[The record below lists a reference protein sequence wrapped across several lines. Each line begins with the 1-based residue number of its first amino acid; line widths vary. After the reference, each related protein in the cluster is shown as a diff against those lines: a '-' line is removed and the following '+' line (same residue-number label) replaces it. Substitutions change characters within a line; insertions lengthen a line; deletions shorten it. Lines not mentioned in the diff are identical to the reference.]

1 MAYNPYS
8 SGPGPYGGGPP
19 QGSAPGYDNPNVL
32 PPQLDRASGP
42 APARGGYGPGP
53 GGYGAG
59 PRRGPYDRY
68 DSGDAARGNEG
79 GWGRG
84 GGGMGGAG
92 GRRSAS
98 PDYERGGAA
107 RGPPRGRFEDD
118 YGGGRGG
125 FAGRGRG
132 RGGGRGTGR
141 MDLGDP
147 FRRRRYDD
155 DYDERDETQVIKER
169 VNRERPCRTLF
180 VRNLKFG
187 LSSEEVRAPFAA
199 IGDIKTFFDL
209 LEKRAMVFITYY
221 DARAAMMAKDRLHNH
236 PLAGRPM
243 DVHYSLPR
251 DADLAQDCDREK
263 GQGTLSL
270 VIRSP
275 SGGPLPPPPD
285 QEIFNR
291 FGPFGDIKAVF
302 PSPQRPEMRYIEFFD
317 SRGAAQA
324 FDQLGGR
331 EMAGGVAEL
340 RFEWDQQAPTP
351 APAPPVAGTPAYGAP
366 GPPPCGLAPGM
377 PPYGQQQPAYP
388 GAPAPGPYGAP
399 PPPNV
404 GYGAPPPSNVGYGA
418 PPPPNVGYGAPPPSN
433 VGYGAPPPPANTGY
447 GPPPATNPGYG
458 VPPPPGNTG
467 YGPPASNVGY
477 GPPPPSNVGY
487 VPPPTGASPYGGP
500 PPPSSNYGAPPPPPP
515 AAPGGP
521 EHGVE
526 QAKKMQ
532 ELLAS
537 LMSNSNILQGA
548 LPGAAPAQAP
558 PPPAASTPN
567 PTQGQ
572 GQGQGQYG
580 YSPARA
586 PIDGRSPLPP
596 AVQSPTQQGQ
606 HLPQAVSS
614 LLAQAGA
621 GYSPQP
627 QTPGQEQGGPAA
639 AAVGA
644 GAGAG
649 GGQQSGGSTPN
660 SAPAQVQALL
670 ALLAQQKAQQQ

>member
-1 MAYNPYS
+1 RLLSTCPVTLFRCTFKCPTN
-8 SGPGPYGGGPP
+8 
-19 QGSAPGYDNPNVL
+19 
-32 PPQLDRASGP
+32 
-42 APARGGYGPGP
+42 
-53 GGYGAG
+53 
-59 PRRGPYDRY
+59 
-68 DSGDAARGNEG
+68 
-79 GWGRG
+79 
-84 GGGMGGAG
+84 
-92 GRRSAS
+92 
-98 PDYERGGAA
+98 
-107 RGPPRGRFEDD
+107 
-118 YGGGRGG
+118 
-125 FAGRGRG
+125 
-132 RGGGRGTGR
+132 
-141 MDLGDP
+141 P

-263 GQGTLSL
+263 GQGTLSIL
-270 VIRSP
+270 IRSP
-275 SGGPLPPPPD
+275 SGGPLPPPTD

-340 RFEWDQQAPTP
+340 KFEWDQQVPTP

-366 GPPPCGLAPGM
+366 VPPPAGVAPGM
-377 PPYGQQQPAYP
+377 PSYGQQQPAYP
-388 GAPAPGPYGAP
+388 GAPVPGP
-399 PPPNV
+399 
-404 GYGAPPPSNVGYGA
+404 YGAPPPSNVGYGA
-418 PPPPNVGYGAPPPSN
+418 PPPSNAGYGAPPPSSVGYGAPPPPGN
-433 VGYGAPPPPANTGY
+433 TGYGPPPPANTGYGAPPPPANTGY
-447 GPPPATNPGYG
+447 GG
-458 VPPPPGNTG
+458 PPPPGNTG
-467 YGPPASNVGY
+467 YGVPPPPGSTGFGQPASNVGY
-477 GPPPPSNVGY
+477 GPPPPSNIGY
-487 VPPPTGASPYGGP
+487 GP
-500 PPPSSNYGAPPPPPP
+500 PPAGATP
-515 AAPGGP
+515 AGP

-537 LMSNSNILQGA
+537 LMSNSNILQGS
-548 LPGAAPAQAP
+548 LPGTAPAQAP
-558 PPPAASTPN
+558 PSAISTSTSNPN
-567 PTQGQ
+567 PNPSQGP
-572 GQGQGQYG
+572 GQGQYG
-580 YSPARA
+580 YSPVHA
-586 PIDGRSPLPP
+586 PTDGRSPLPP

-606 HLPQAVSS
+606 HLPQAVSR
-614 LLAQAGA
+614 LLAQASHPSHAGA
-621 GYSPQP
+621 GYPLQP
-627 QTPGQEQGGPAA
+627 PPSQSQTQGQEQGGPAA
-639 AAVGA
+639 GVGA
-644 GAGAG
+644 GA
-649 GGQQSGGSTPN
+649 GQQSGGSTPN